1 MKELRCRDMGNE
13 CDEVISGADDDEVI
27 LNALRHIAE
36 THPETELSAAA
47 QVEVRL
53 LISDA

>member
-13 CDEVISGADDDEVI
+13 CDVVISGADEDDI
-27 LNALRHIAE
+27 IQNALRHIADS
-36 THPETELSAAA
+36 HPETELSAAA
-47 QVEVRL
+47 QVEVKL